1 MAADVVVFVGSRW
14 AALETQATRWR
25 EVLLRWVADE
35 RVASLTVVDW
45 PRWSVRQLL
54 SGRVVEVKEGPSW
67 LEGVRVLDVQLP
79 GGRQPTFFDAVGW
92 RAAAK
97 ELARALSADVDLA
110 LSTNPLWNP
119 VLPLLG
125 AATTGFDAVDD
136 WREHPMAAD
145 IGDRIDAGYRA
156 ALEVATVTANS
167 TRLAARLAGDYAV
180 EAEAVLNG
188 VDLELFTRADPPAPP
203 GLPTAPFAA
212 YVGVVQERVDL
223 ALLETVAHGRGLPV
237 VVAGPA
243 SPEDVARLERA
254 GVVVLGPVH
263 HDLVPGILRRAAV
276 GLVPHRVNEFT
287 TSMDPMK
294 LLEYLAAGLPVVT
307 TPLPGVGALSSR
319 VLVADGP
326 SEFVEAVRHAAALP
340 RLREPDAAVRTRD
353 WAAVADRLLTL
364 HLAPTGAC

>member
-25 EVLLRWVADE
+25 EVLLRWVGDP
-35 RVASLTVVDW
+35 RIGSLTIVDW
-45 PRWSVRQLL
+45 PRWSVRQVLG
-54 SGRVVEVKEGPSW
+54 GRLVEIKEGPSW

-79 GGRQPTFFDAVGW
+79 GGRRSTLLDAVGW
-92 RAAAK
+92 RSAAK
-97 ELARALSADVDLA
+97 ELVQVLPDQVDLA

-125 AATTGFDAVDD
+125 AVSTGFDAVDD
-136 WREHPMAAD
+136 WREHPMAED

-156 ALEVATVTANS
+156 AREATTVTANS
-167 TRLAARLAGDYAV
+167 GRLGQPLAADYGLDPV
-180 EAEAVLNG
+180 PVLNG
-188 VDLELFTRADPPAPP
+188 VDLDLFSRPAPEAPP
-203 GLPTAPFAA
+203 GLPAGPFLA

-223 ALLETVAHGRGLPV
+223 ALLETLAHGSGLPV

-254 GVVVLGPVH
+254 GVIVLGPIH

-307 TPLPGVGALSSR
+307 TPLPGVAELSAR
-319 VLVADGP
+319 VFVADGP
-326 SEFVEAVRHAAALP
+326 SEFVEAARRAAALP
-340 RLREPDAAVRTRD
+340 RLREPDPAVRARD
-353 WAAVADRLLTL
+353 WAVVATRLLDL
-364 HLAPTGAC
+364 HLPAGA